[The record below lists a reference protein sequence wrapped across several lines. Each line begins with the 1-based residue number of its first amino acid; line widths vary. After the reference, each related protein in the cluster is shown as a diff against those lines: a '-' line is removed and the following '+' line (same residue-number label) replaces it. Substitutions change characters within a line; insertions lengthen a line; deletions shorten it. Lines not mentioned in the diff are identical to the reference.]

1 MQNNITGSEGKQMYL
16 AIIVIQLLVSV
27 VVGVYFLRAMR
38 KENGENPTAAA
49 DSPESA
55 AG

>member
-1 MQNNITGSEGKQMYL
+1 MYL

-27 VVGVYFLRAMR
+27 VVGVYFLRAIR
-38 KENGENPTAAA
+38 KEKQGSPSGRNESSGENPTAAA